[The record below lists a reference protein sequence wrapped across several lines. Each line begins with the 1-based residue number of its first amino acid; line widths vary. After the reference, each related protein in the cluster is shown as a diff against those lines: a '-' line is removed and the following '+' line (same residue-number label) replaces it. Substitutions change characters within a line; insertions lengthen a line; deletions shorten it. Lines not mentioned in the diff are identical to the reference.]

1 MFTLLMKVIFMF
13 EFLSRELSEL
23 YGEDKKKLR
32 TQTVLYG
39 HLGEGR
45 WHTHLQPPL
54 SFVDINIVEEDL
66 KQAFPAEYKKF
77 LTFYNGCYLF
87 DLLRVAGK
95 GADTYKGLS
104 IEEQVHLT
112 FDLKTMENLYRRKR
126 TPKNHFI
133 FADSI
138 VKNSYYVIDTDE
150 KILEID
156 FKTKK
161 IIKSHKDLKI
171 FFYEIL
177 FEGKENLA
185 KGLFYEFE

>member
-1 MFTLLMKVIFMF
+1 MF
-13 EFLSRELSEL
+13 EFLSLELSEL

-32 TQTVLYG
+32 TKTVLYG

-54 SFVDINIVEEDL
+54 SKEDINKFEEDL
-66 KQAFPAEYKKF
+66 KQELPAEYKKF

-95 GADTYKGLS
+95 DADTYKGLS
-104 IEEQVHLT
+104 IEEQVHLA
-112 FDLKTMENLYRRKR
+112 FDLKTMDNLYRRKR
-126 TPKNHFI
+126 TPKTHFI

-138 VKNSYYVIDTDE
+138 VKNTYYVIDTYE
-150 KILEID
+150 KILEIN
-156 FKTKK
+156 FRTNK
-161 IIKSHKDLKI
+161 IIKSHEDLKI

-177 FEGKENLA
+177 LEGKENLA
-185 KGLFYEFE
+185 NGIFYEFD